1 MKKFGWILIVL
12 GTLSFLGAASQGHDV
27 FGPCFCIA
35 VGVLIVYLKRE
46 KEEINNATPIVL
58 PNEVAV
64 KNNSQETPVGVI
76 EENKPLSYEQKEA
89 AICLV
94 AFFAGYNGDLSI
106 NRPAYMLGC
115 QSAVFFGIDDYNEA
129 LTKAL
134 PKYQDADKL
143 IDTIITIKDR
153 KAKEFLLLTCY
164 DLTKMSKNPEAY
176 DLLANIAID
185 MGYDGVAFR
194 ELIDHSSTK
203 IKEMLKKT

>member
-1 MKKFGWILIVL
+1 M
-12 GTLSFLGAASQGHDV
+12 LSFIGAASQGHDV

-35 VGVLIVYLKRE
+35 VGGLIVYLKRE

-106 NRPAYMLGC
+106 NRPAYMLGY

-176 DLLANIAID
+176 DLLVNIANDI
-185 MGYDGVAFR
+185 GYNR
-194 ELIDHSSTK
+194 EKFIQLINQYSSETGQ
-203 IKEMLKKT
+203 L